1 MSMTE
6 GNLTNLLII
15 RNGNLPYVVLNAS
28 SGFSV
33 LISFARVSIVAVNL
47 PFLQSHR
54 QRKMAARFFL
64 HGDHL
69 AKVVLSG
76 TPLLRPVQYDRT
88 FLRPVQYD
96 RTFID
101 FVQYHCLDR
110 TPDCTFLGTGLLLPR
125 WRTGKPAGGMYLF
138 YNHFISIL
146 IVIQYQRPDLRT

>member
-6 GNLTNLLII
+6 GNLMNLLSI
-15 RNGNLPYVVLNAS
+15 RNGNLPYVYAY
-28 SGFSV
+28 SGVSV
-33 LISFARVSIVAVNL
+33 LISFARVGIVSVNS

-64 HGDHL
+64 QGDHL

-76 TPLLRPVQYDRT
+76 TPILRPVQYDRT

-101 FVQYHCLDR
+101 SVQY
-110 TPDCTFLGTGLLLPR
+110 GNLLNVF
-125 WRTGKPAGGMYLF
+125 TNA
-138 YNHFISIL
+138 I
-146 IVIQYQRPDLRT
+146 